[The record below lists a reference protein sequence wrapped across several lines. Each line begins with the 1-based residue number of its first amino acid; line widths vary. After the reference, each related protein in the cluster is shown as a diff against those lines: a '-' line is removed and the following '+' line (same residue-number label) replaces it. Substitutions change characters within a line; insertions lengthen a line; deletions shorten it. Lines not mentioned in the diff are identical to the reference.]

1 MSRSPSIV
9 PHVAADQDVYL
20 VVEEFAGRRAWCET
34 AEEDTG
40 RATLMRRLM
49 DGLYEHPTR
58 IVAFN
63 TTEGWSR
70 DVTVEIADELRRRLV
85 EFDEVAACV
94 LKFVERAARR

>member
-9 PHVAADQDVYL
+9 PPMAAHPDVYL

-40 RATLMRRLM
+40 RATLMRHLM

-63 TTEGWSR
+63 TVEGWSR
-70 DVTVEIADELRRRLV
+70 DVTVEIADELGRRVV
-85 EFDEVAACV
+85 EYEVPACV